1 MSKYR
6 FINNIVTEKTPLS
19 IPEDHPDLLLKNYY
33 YDLPAELIAA
43 RPTEKR
49 ADCRLLVYDK
59 KAANTKHDFFY
70 NIGKVLPKNS
80 LIVFNQSKVFPSRL
94 LAHKKTGGKAEVFVL
109 ANMADENGNVKSLV
123 GTNSKKHIGDQY
135 FFSDDEK
142 FGAQISEVLE
152 DGTFNLKFFPNITE
166 CLGRFASLPIPRYI
180 REGNSDAQDNIDYQ
194 TVFARYVGSVAA
206 PTAGLHF
213 TPELLAEL
221 EDAGFDFAFVTL
233 HVGLGT
239 FLPVKS
245 DHILQHNMH
254 EEEFFLDLEDAK
266 KIQNALD
273 TNRPIIAV
281 GTTTLRVLESA
292 INGQRQLQ
300 LPAETVATTNIFLH
314 PGKEIHSISG
324 LITNFH
330 LPESSLLMLV
340 SSLIGRE
347 NCLRLYNEAIRQKYR
362 FFSYGDA
369 MYIQLDKV

>member
-6 FINNIVTEKTPLS
+6 FINNIVTEKMPLS
-19 IPEDHPDLLLKNYY
+19 IPVDHPDLILKNYH

-49 ADCRLLVYDK
+49 ADCRLLIYDK
-59 KAANTKHDFFY
+59 KSTEVKHDFFY
-70 NIGKVLPKNS
+70 NIKQFLPKNA
-80 LIVFNQSKVFPSRL
+80 LIVFNQSKVFPSRM

-109 ANMADENGNVKSLV
+109 SNMADEKGNVRSLI
-123 GTNSKKHIGDQY
+123 GTNSKKYLGDKY
-135 FFSDDEK
+135 FFSEDEK
-142 FGAQISEVLE
+142 FSAQISEVLD

-166 CLGRFASLPIPRYI
+166 CLGRFATLPIPHYI
-180 REGNSDAQDNIDYQ
+180 RDGNSDAQDNIDYQ
-194 TVFARYVGSVAA
+194 TIFARYVGSVAA

-213 TPELLAEL
+213 SPELLAEL

-239 FLPVKS
+239 FLPVKNS
-245 DHILQHNMH
+245 NILEHNMH
-254 EEEFFLDLEDAK
+254 EEEFFLDHEDTQ
-266 KIQNALD
+266 KIQKALD

-292 INGQRQLQ
+292 IDNNRKLQ

-314 PGKEIHSISG
+314 PGKEIHSIDG

-340 SSLIGRE
+340 SSLVGRVKCMGIYE
-347 NCLRLYNEAIRQKYR
+347 EAIKAKYR

-369 MYIQLDKV
+369 MYIQLDKS

>member
-19 IPEDHPDLLLKNYY
+19 IPLDHPDLELKNYH
-33 YDLPAELIAA
+33 YDLPPELIAA

-49 ADCRLLVYDK
+49 ADCKLLVYEK
-59 KAANTKHDFFY
+59 KSQKITHEIFHHLGQF
-70 NIGKVLPKNS
+70 LPKNA

-109 ANMADENGNVKSLV
+109 SNMADEKGNVRALV
-123 GTNSKKHIGDQY
+123 GTNSKKHLGDKY

-142 FGAQISEVLE
+142 FSAQICEILD
-152 DGTFNLKFFPNITE
+152 DGTFNLKFLPNITE
-166 CLGRFASLPIPRYI
+166 CLGRFALLPIPRYI
-180 REGNSDAQDNIDYQ
+180 RDGNSDAQDNIDYQ
-194 TVFARYVGSVAA
+194 TIFARYVGSVAA

-213 TPELLAEL
+213 TPELLGEL

-245 DHILQHNMH
+245 ENILQHNMH
-254 EEEFFLDLEDAK
+254 EEEFFLDHEDAQ
-266 KIQNALD
+266 KIQKALD

-292 INGQRQLQ
+292 INIHRKLQ
-300 LPAETVATTNIFLH
+300 LPAQAVATTNIFLH
-314 PGKEIHSISG
+314 PGKQIHSING

-347 NCLRLYNEAIRQKYR
+347 NCLRIYNEAIRQKYR

-369 MYIQLDKV
+369 MYIQLDKA